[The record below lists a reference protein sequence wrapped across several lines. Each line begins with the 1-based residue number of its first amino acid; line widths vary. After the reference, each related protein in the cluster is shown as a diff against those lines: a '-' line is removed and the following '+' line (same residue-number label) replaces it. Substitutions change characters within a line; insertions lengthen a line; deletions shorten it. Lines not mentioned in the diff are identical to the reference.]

1 MDPIVYLSQV
11 RFHQSINCA
20 RTQSRVT
27 FALGG
32 DGWDSSTTAYYGSIE
47 KKSSTVPGHYRHN
60 GPILLYLLPSGCSR
74 LIGMLLEGICRAH
87 QVSILAIDRPGSG
100 GTPMC
105 ALQDRLQIATQQTQ
119 SVLEALQLDQPG
131 QPQMRLISH
140 SAGWFYA
147 LALLEAAPQYFARP
161 GCATRCLF
169 SSPFIPTSLSSSLT
183 LSLLPKSLVAL
194 APKVLPV
201 VSRSLSWS
209 TGLGDE
215 ILNVSKGLVSWKD
228 TEIDPEL
235 SQEEQRQER
244 EKLESKNRES
254 RQSSMAKNPQA
265 RFHPPYSPHLK
276 QGLNA
281 WKQPDQSAQNT
292 PRHPK
297 TGRALK
303 SGGDLLFDYVIE
315 EGSMAGMTEDYLLCL
330 GKAPGLDNEALANWM
345 LAKLESAFAAVSG
358 LSSAPAKLVVLWGGA
373 DFMIPRKGRDYLH
386 SVLKDPRFSETITYQ
401 QWEMAEGGHDAT
413 LFAEEVMVD
422 VLNFLSCLDQANR

>member
-11 RFHQSINCA
+11 RFHQSIHCA

-32 DGWDSSTTAYYGSIE
+32 DGWHPATITHYGNIKKMSSMA
-47 KKSSTVPGHYRHN
+47 PGHYRHN

-74 LIGMLLEGICRAH
+74 LLGMLLEGICRAH

-100 GTPMC
+100 GTSMC
-105 ALQDRLQIATQQTQ
+105 PLQDRLQIATQQAQ
-119 SVLEALQLDQPG
+119 SVLEALQLDQAG
-131 QPQMRLISH
+131 QPQIRLISH

-147 LALLEAAPQYFARP
+147 LSLLEAAPLYFARP

-209 TGLGDE
+209 TGLGDD

-228 TEIDPEL
+228 TEVDPDL
-235 SQEEQRQER
+235 TQEQQRQER
-244 EKLESKNRES
+244 EKLESKDREIRRRS
-254 RQSSMAKNPQA
+254 VVKNPRA

-276 QGLNA
+276 HGLNA
-281 WKQPDQSAQNT
+281 WKQPDQSPKTT

-345 LAKLESAFAAVSG
+345 LAKLESAFGAVAALSG
-358 LSSAPAKLVVLWGGA
+358 APAELVVLWGGA
-373 DFMIPRKGRDYLH
+373 DFMIPQKGRDYLD
-386 SVLKDPRFSETITYQ
+386 SVLKDPRFSESITYQ

-413 LFAEEVMVD
+413 LFAEKVMVD
-422 VLNFLSCLDQANR
+422 VLDFLSCLDQAR